1 MDKFWANVWDFCEF
15 WGISLGK
22 FAPFVF
28 GKMMGSEGLRVGSA
42 KWLIRR
48 MYDFISNFKEG
59 EEDFHLSQ
67 EEVDE
72 LLSAAEEYLAIES

>member
-1 MDKFWANVWDFCEF
+1 MLDKFWARIWDFCELH
-15 WGISLGK
+15 GISLGRS
-22 FAPFVF
+22 APFVF
-28 GKMMGSEGLRVGSA
+28 GKMMNRMRVGSA

-59 EEDFHLSQ
+59 EDDFHLSQ

-72 LLSAAEEYLAIES
+72 LLTAAEEYLGIES